1 MKRMDKELIQ
11 ALKNCGAVKFGD
23 FTLASGRKS
32 TYYVDIKKAIT
43 DPATLELIADR
54 IAGIMKERHI
64 CAKAIGGVAVGG
76 IPLATAVSLKSG
88 VPLVI
93 IRKSLKEYGTGG
105 RFIGDV
111 TGREL
116 LMLEDVTTTGG
127 SVIEAIKDL
136 KGEGSVVKMVITVVD
151 RGEGASEGLEDIGV
165 ELLPLVRAADLL
177 NG

>member
-1 MKRMDKELIQ
+1 MDKELIQ

-43 DPATLELIADR
+43 DPATLELIANR

-64 CAKAIGGVAVGG
+64 CAEAIGGVAVGG
-76 IPLATAVSLKSG
+76 IPLATAVSLRSG
-88 VPLVI
+88 LPLVI

-111 TGREL
+111 AGREL

-136 KGEGSVVKMVITVVD
+136 RDEGSVVNMVITVVD
-151 RGEGASEGLEDIGV
+151 REEGASAGLKGMEV

>member
-1 MKRMDKELIQ
+1 MDKELIQ

-23 FTLASGRKS
+23 FTLASGKKS
-32 TYYVDIKKAIT
+32 TYYIDIKKAIT
-43 DPATLELIADR
+43 DPATLELIAKR
-54 IAGIMKERHI
+54 IAGIMKERDI
-64 CAKAIGGVAVGG
+64 FAEAIGGVAVGG
-76 IPLATAVSLKSG
+76 IPLATAVSLRSG
-88 VPLVI
+88 LPLVI

-111 TGREL
+111 AGREL

-136 KGEGSVVKMVITVVD
+136 KGAGSVVNMVITVVD
-151 RGEGASEGLEDIGV
+151 REEGASAGLEDMNV

>member
-1 MKRMDKELIQ
+1 MDKELIQ

-43 DPATLELIADR
+43 DPATLELIAKR

-64 CAKAIGGVAVGG
+64 FAEAIGGVAVGG
-76 IPLATAVSLKSG
+76 IPLATAVSLRSG
-88 VPLVI
+88 LPLVI

-105 RFIGDV
+105 RFIGNV
-111 TGREL
+111 AGREL

-136 KGEGSVVKMVITVVD
+136 KGAGSVVNMVITVVD
-151 RGEGASEGLEDIGV
+151 REEGASAGLEDMNV

>member
-1 MKRMDKELIQ
+1 MDKELIQ

-43 DPATLELIADR
+43 DPATLELIANR

-64 CAKAIGGVAVGG
+64 RAKAISGVAVGG

-88 VPLVI
+88 LPLVI

-111 TGREL
+111 AGREL

-127 SVIEAIKDL
+127 SVMEAIKDL
-136 KGEGSVVKMVITVVD
+136 KDEEAVVNMVITVVD
-151 RGEGASEGLEDIGV
+151 RDEGASAGLEDMNV